1 MDIMNG
7 YAPAR
12 ISQERQEQKI
22 SVIVTVYNI
31 ERYLERAVDSIL
43 SQTYRNL
50 EVILVDDGSTDKSGE
65 LCDSYTRKDSRVKAV
80 HKENGGAYSARN
92 AGLSAASGEL
102 VPERTAG

>member
-22 SVIVTVYNI
+22 SVIV
-31 ERYLERAVDSIL
+31 RYKYRTLLERAVDSIL

-50 EVILVDDGSTDKSGE
+50 EVILVDDGS
-65 LCDSYTRKDSRVKAV
+65 RIKA
-80 HKENGGAYSARN
+80 GSFATAI
-92 AGLSAASGEL
+92 
-102 VPERTAG
+102 PERTAG